1 MDSII
6 EINNLNFKYNDN
18 IIFEDLDL
26 NIKKGSFTTI
36 IGNNNSGKSTLAKLI
51 LGIIPTESNIKID
64 HLNLNNNKEKIRNN
78 IGYIPCSVKDSFL
91 MDTVLDEIVFS
102 NKKHDKEE
110 LDTLIT
116 EFELTELLNKNPI
129 TLSGGEG
136 ELVMLTSILLKK
148 PKIILIDDGFLML
161 NNYIKD
167 KVLKKLKKLCKE
179 HNITVINI
187 TNDIE
192 DVVYGDNIA
201 IIDNKKIIIND
212 KKSEVLSNEKLFKKL
227 NIKLPFMADLS
238 IKLSYYDLV
247 NNIELDMNKMVNR
260 LWK

>member
-1 MDSII
+1 M
-6 EINNLNFKYNDN
+6 
-18 IIFEDLDL
+18 
-26 NIKKGSFTTI
+26 
-36 IGNNNSGKSTLAKLI
+36 
-51 LGIIPTESNIKID
+51 
-64 HLNLNNNKEKIRNN
+64 
-78 IGYIPCSVKDSFL
+78 
-91 MDTVLDEIVFS
+91 
-102 NKKHDKEE
+102 
-110 LDTLIT
+110 
-116 EFELTELLNKNPI
+116 
-129 TLSGGEG
+129 
-136 ELVMLTSILLKK
+136 
-148 PKIILIDDGFLML
+148 
-161 NNYIKD
+161 IKD

>member
-64 HLNLNNNKEKIRNN
+64 YLNLNNNKEKIRNN
-78 IGYIPCSVKDSFL
+78 IGYIPCSVRDSFL

-102 NKKHDKEE
+102 NKKYAKEE

-148 PKIILIDDGFLML
+148 PKIILID
-161 NNYIKD
+161 
-167 KVLKKLKKLCKE
+167 
-179 HNITVINI
+179 
-187 TNDIE
+187 
-192 DVVYGDNIA
+192 
-201 IIDNKKIIIND
+201 
-212 KKSEVLSNEKLFKKL
+212 
-227 NIKLPFMADLS
+227 
-238 IKLSYYDLV
+238 
-247 NNIELDMNKMVNR
+247 
-260 LWK
+260 